1 MALTRVVCIDH
12 KVQIRSVHFNDL
24 REKLR
29 VKFTQIF
36 KVDMELFFRV
46 PEIFS
51 GALKKGPFGWFL
63 GSGDARKSLIF
74 GI

>member
-1 MALTRVVCIDH
+1 M
-12 KVQIRSVHFNDL
+12 RSVHFNDL

-29 VKFTQIF
+29 VKLTQIF

-51 GALKKGPFGWFL
+51 GALNKGLFWMV
-63 GSGDARKSLIF
+63 F
-74 GI
+74 GIG